1 MILFDARIPP
11 DLQALSLL
19 RKDVAAR
26 LQALCPN
33 EAVRDAILLTIAEM
47 GANAI
52 RHGDPEP
59 TEVGVRLLLEGASIV
74 IEITDDGGPFSGF
87 QRSLV
92 NSRMKREHLF
102 AESGRG
108 LSIIE
113 SMLDELCYEPGPPN
127 RFVGKR
133 LMGQRRPTL
142 LVVEDSPLLLETY
155 AAMLSHQYR
164 VLKSESLESA
174 ISISRSERI
183 DGIITDL
190 HLEGRQGSELVDIL
204 EGDIDRP
211 PCR

>member
-1 MILFDARIPP
+1 M
-11 DLQALSLL
+11 
-19 RKDVAAR
+19 
-26 LQALCPN
+26 
-33 EAVRDAILLTIAEM
+33 RDAILLTIAEM

-133 LMGQRRPTL
+133 LMASAARPCWWWKTARCCWKPTPRC
-142 LVVEDSPLLLETY
+142 SPINT
-155 AAMLSHQYR
+155 AS
-164 VLKSESLESA
+164 
-174 ISISRSERI
+174 
-183 DGIITDL
+183 
-190 HLEGRQGSELVDIL
+190 
-204 EGDIDRP
+204 
-211 PCR
+211 